1 MSLARTER
9 LAKKTET
16 KNIIKTFKTMSQEK
30 LMGEFPPVSTQRWE
44 EVIAVDLKG
53 GDYDKKLVYK
63 SLEGFSVRPYYRAE
77 DLQNLEFMGA
87 APGQFPYVRGTKAKN
102 DWKVC
107 QTIVVDDPA
116 AANLLALDSLQRGAQ
131 MINFKVLDKAFAA
144 EQLDTLLAGIDV
156 EAVELSFSGCAAK
169 KLVVLFVEML
179 DKKGADPEKVFAS
192 FAVSPINS
200 ASVKG
205 GFCKDDKWV
214 AKVANLVTIAKKY
227 KRLRVVSVG
236 GVLFDNCGA
245 DVAQQLAYTLAIAH
259 DYVVK
264 AMEAGLTIDEIAP
277 AIKFEMPIG
286 VNYFMEIAKFRA
298 LRLLWATVTAP
309 YNPVRGCS
317 SRARVHAVTSA
328 WNQTAYDPY
337 VNMLRGT
344 TESMSAAIA
353 GVDSME
359 VLPFDHAYACASEF
373 SSRIAR
379 NTQIL
384 LKEESHIDQVVDPA
398 GGSYYIETL
407 TDLLSKKA
415 WELFKEVEEKGGYC
429 AALRAGFIQEQVAAK
444 AATRAKNIA
453 TRRDILLGTNQYPN
467 FTEEATAE
475 MLSAAEPH
483 SGTSCSCKADKEF
496 APMTPCRGAEEFEA
510 LRMKTDKSEKSPLA
524 FMLTCG
530 QLSFARARAQF
541 ACNFF
546 ACAGIK
552 VQDNT
557 YFNSVSEGAEA
568 ALAAGAAITVVCA
581 ADDDYATAAIEAQ
594 KVIGDKSII
603 VVAGNPECRAEL
615 EAAGITHFISARDN
629 VLETLKAYQSELL

>member
-1 MSLARTER
+1 MS
-9 LAKKTET
+9 K
-16 KNIIKTFKTMSQEK
+16 EK

-63 SLEGFSVRPYYRAE
+63 ALEGFSVKPYYRAE
-77 DLQNLEFMGA
+77 DLSNLEFLGA
-87 APGQFPYVRGTKAKN
+87 SAGEFPYVRGTKAKN
-102 DWKVC
+102 QWKVS
-107 QTIVVDDPA
+107 QTIVVSDPV
-116 AANLLALDSLQRGAQ
+116 AANQLAVDALQRGAQ
-131 MINFKVLDKAFAA
+131 TINFTIADKEFTA
-144 EQLDTLLAGIDV
+144 EQLETLLAGIDV
-156 EAVELSFSGCAAK
+156 EATELSFSGCAAK

-179 DKKGADPEKVFAS
+179 DKKGADPEKVFAN
-192 FAVSPINS
+192 FGVDPIKR
-200 ASVKG
+200 ASTKG
-205 GFCKDDKWV
+205 SFCKDDKWV
-214 AKVANLVTIAKKY
+214 AQVAELVSVAKKY
-227 KRLRVVSVG
+227 KRVRVVSVG
-236 GVLFDNCGA
+236 GVLFDDCGS
-245 DVAQQLAYTLAIAH
+245 DVAQQLAYTLSMAH

-277 AIKFEMPIG
+277 SIRFVMPVG

-309 YNPVRGCS
+309 YAPSRGCS
-317 SRARVHAVTSA
+317 SRAKVHAVTSA
-328 WNQTAYDPY
+328 WNQTVYDPY

-359 VLPFDHAYACASEF
+359 VLPFDHAYAPASEF

-379 NTQIL
+379 NTQVL
-384 LKEESHIDQVVDPA
+384 LKEESHFDQVVDPA

-415 WELFKEVEEKGGYC
+415 WELFKEVEQKGGYC
-429 AALRAGFIQEQVAAK
+429 AALSEGFIQEQVAAK

-467 FTEEATAE
+467 FTEVATATMIE
-475 MLSAAEPH
+475 SCEPK
-483 SGTSCSCKADKEF
+483 GCGCGCKAEKQF
-496 APMTPCRGAEEFEA
+496 AAMTPYRGAQEFEA
-510 LRMKTDKSEKSPLA
+510 LRMATDKSGKEPLA

-530 QLSFARARAQF
+530 QLAFARARAQF

-546 ACAGIK
+546 ACAGIR

-557 YFNSVSEGAEA
+557 YFQSVEEGAKA
-568 ALAAGAAITVVCA
+568 ALEAGAAITVVCA
-581 ADDDYATAAIEAQ
+581 ADDDYATTVVEAQ
-594 KVIGDKSII
+594 KILGDKSII

-615 EAAGITHFISARDN
+615 EAAGVTHFISARDN
-629 VLETLKAYQSELL
+629 VLETLKAYQGELL